1 MSALRGILFDKDGT
15 LIDFFAT
22 WVAAYRVVADE
33 VAALSGDPSLADGLL
48 RAGGYDPATGEL
60 DPASPLACGTNDEIA
75 ALWSAH
81 PGVARHL
88 DLRHAVSQGFG
99 RFGIKPTAVTDLP
112 RLFRRLKARGYR
124 LGVATNDHE
133 APTLE
138 SLDYL
143 GVRDALDFV
152 AGADSG
158 FGGKPGPGMLHGFCR
173 ATGLGAA
180 EVAVVGDTVADLA
193 MARAGGAGLG
203 IGVLTGAAKGDGLAG
218 LADHVIASVE
228 EVEDLLDRLG
238 RAP

>member
-1 MSALRGILFDKDGT
+1 MTPIRGILFDKDGT

-22 WVAAYRVVADE
+22 WVQAYHAVAGE
-33 VAALSGDPSLADGLL
+33 VAELSGDPDLADALL

-60 DPASPLACGTNDEIA
+60 DPTAPLACGTNDEIA
-75 ALWSAH
+75 QLWSEH

-99 RFGIKPTAVTDLP
+99 RFGLQPKTVTDLP
-112 RLFRRLKARGYR
+112 DLFHRLRGRGYR

-133 APTLE
+133 APTLD

-158 FGGKPGPGMLHGFCR
+158 YGGKPGPGMLLGFCR
-173 ATGLGAA
+173 ATGLAPG

-193 MARAGGAGLG
+193 MARAGQAGLAV
-203 IGVLTGAAKGDGLAG
+203 GVLTGAAKEDGLAS
-218 LADHVIASVE
+218 LADHVIDSIDGLE
-228 EVEDLLDRLG
+228 TLIDHLG